1 MTAPGD
7 SLEFQEP
14 APVHRFLKGLP
25 EVREAVVEIVANHP
39 HRLKV
44 FGRVRRGEVQ
54 VQGQLYTFLLL
65 RHHANK
71 ISLLTVVHG
80 ELPAEVQRYFLER
93 FS

>member
-1 MTAPGD
+1 MAAPGD

-14 APVHRFLKGLP
+14 VPVHRFLKGLP
-25 EVREAVVEIVANHP
+25 EVREAVRELFTNHP

-65 RHHANK
+65 RHNANK
-71 ISLLTVVHG
+71 ISLLTVVAG
-80 ELPAEVQRYFLER
+80 DLAEEDQRYFLER